1 VHDPS
6 HILNKDVVTSHD
18 YAAIVCQ
25 RQDVVCDAWDMRY
38 RRLALVHSWTARAPF
53 SITICIIVIIII
65 RLLGERL
72 FILIVHRFC
81 IRIVQPSLSTYML
94 DLLQNRGSPDG

>member
-1 VHDPS
+1 MHDPS
-6 HILNKDVVTSHD
+6 HILNKDVVASHD
-18 YAAIVCQ
+18 YAAIIRQ
-25 RQDVVCDAWDMRY
+25 RQDIVCGAWYMRY
-38 RRLALVHSWTARAPF
+38 RRLALVDPCTARAPF
-53 SITICIIVIIII
+53 SITICIIVIII